1 MYKTTLAA
9 AMLALCAAMPFTA
22 SAQSSVEDSDLPFV
36 AMWCQLNISSRP
48 QQVFADRG
56 TERKSSE
63 CFAAAV
69 EVLEDSGLTTSSDY
83 FEDLD
88 PDVVNA
94 YICRNRERSGGY
106 GRQCEQF
113 MANR

>member
-1 MYKTTLAA
+1 MYKTILAA
-9 AMLALCAAMPFTA
+9 ASLALCAAMPFTA
-22 SAQSSVEDSDLPFV
+22 SAQSSLEDSDFV
-36 AMWCQLNISSRP
+36 AMWCQLNVSFRP
-48 QQVFADRG
+48 QRVFADRG

-63 CFAAAV
+63 CFAAA
-69 EVLEDSGLTTSSDY
+69 LEMLMLEEGRINSGSLDWD
-83 FEDLD
+83 ED